1 MADKIL
7 VLKSDRDDRLER
19 TLKYA
24 GFAVLGAAA
33 LSLIGVLLARD
44 QMTRHRN
51 DLFSPHPL
59 RRLAALAYLRSH
71 PDIDNVLLLR
81 DYLAWEER
89 PLLRKRAATILQGM
103 EERLAASES
112 VEGI

>member
-7 VLKSDRDDRLER
+7 VLKPESDDRLER

-24 GFAVLGAAA
+24 GFAVLGAAV
-33 LSLIGVLLARD
+33 LSVVGLLFARD
-44 QMTRHRN
+44 QVTRHRN

-59 RRLAALAYLRSH
+59 RRLAALAYLRAH
-71 PDIDNVLLLR
+71 PDINNVLRLR
-81 DYLAWEER
+81 DFLAWEER
-89 PLLRKRAATILQGM
+89 PMLRKRAASILQGM
-103 EERLAASES
+103 EEQLAAAES

>member
-7 VLKSDRDDRLER
+7 VLKPESDDRLER

-33 LSLIGVLLARD
+33 LSVVGLLFARD
-44 QMTRHRN
+44 QVTRHRN

-59 RRLAALAYLRSH
+59 RRLAALAYLRAH
-71 PDIDNVLLLR
+71 PDINNVLLLR
-81 DYLAWEER
+81 DFLAWEER
-89 PLLRKRAATILQGM
+89 PMLRKRAASILQGM
-103 EERLAASES
+103 EEQLAAAES